1 MIIQE
6 QVEGRNL
13 IKTYSNIGKML
24 LQVET
29 GAIYEEAIDIMP
41 CPYTYVETEP
51 PDGEDNSIEAED
63 ALDILLD
70 NEGE

>member
-6 QVEGRNL
+6 QLEGRNL
-13 IKTYSNIGKML
+13 IKTYSNVGLPI

-29 GAIYEEAIDIMP
+29 GAIYEEAIDVMP
-41 CPYTYVETEP
+41 CAFTYVEAEG
-51 PDGEDNSIEAED
+51 DGSTIEAED